1 MNLEVKTYNVI
12 APFILHKRILTL
24 KNPNINIK
32 LYTKESF
39 FELFLGSIDKLDI
52 LNISKNE
59 NISYGESAIYA
70 SYMPYIKDNPI
81 HEKTKKIKLI
91 KDNNPL
97 RINFIAQKT
106 FRKYETYIY
115 GYNKEDD
122 RDLYDVLN
130 LFKLKSVTKDYPF
143 NLPEIP
149 YYEYSD
155 ARIEIGEAFNR
166 IALLIDSGVE
176 EKDISIIC
184 SETYLVLFNMFSH
197 LFNIK
202 LNYENPNLF
211 QNIESVKLYTECL
224 EGKEIKTADYSDEY
238 SPYIEAINKLKENN
252 YSNESIAEFIKKSLK
267 ASKLEREN
275 SGIKVYTSINNAY
288 PNKHLFVVGFNDE
301 VLPSKKD
308 NEYLSDIEKVDDTL
322 LLASYETTKNKKNF
336 FKILLC
342 ETKSVVFSYSY
353 KNSISDSKKIDNLN
367 EYNVVENEKDVLS
380 TKRYSLKFDR
390 LILDLFKDDEGKY
403 GLVSSL
409 SQYLD
414 KKIGSDY
421 DTYEPNYKSD
431 KNIVT
436 ETQIKLS
443 NTSSTLYNKCPL
455 AYFFKYYL
463 KVKDDS
469 DSYVFDLGNIAHKGI
484 EENVIIDDSNIE
496 QFTKDYQF
504 NYKELFYLKKM
515 LKSNEKMR
523 KTLNEFIEKFK
534 PDFIE
539 QHEKKLESKIDNN
552 TTLEGKFDLILSS
565 DKEYFVMDFKSSPK
579 DYKEVLNYFG
589 FDNQLQ
595 IYLYLFNQQ
604 NDDLIPMGAVYAPLF
619 SKSLN
624 GKNGKE
630 FNYSGYIVS
639 KELLTDIV
647 GENEFK
653 KYFKGT
659 KAQRDFDTL
668 KKDQEHLIKLLKNTS
683 SNIRKGNFKFTPI
696 RCKVAK
702 DLNSCNN
709 CIYKDMCFY
718 RSKDLIFVDLPD
730 ELKKSKKDNLL
741 EIDDGGND

>member
-1 MNLEVKTYNVI
+1 MNSEVKTYNVI

-24 KNPNINIK
+24 KNSNINIK
-32 LYTKESF
+32 LFTKESF
-39 FELFLGSIDKLDI
+39 FELFLGSVDKLDV
-52 LNISKNE
+52 LNISKHE
-59 NISYGESAIYA
+59 NISYSESAIYA
-70 SYMPYIKDNPI
+70 AYMPYIKDNPT
-81 HEKTKKIKLI
+81 HEKTKKIKHI

-115 GYNKEDD
+115 GYNPEDD
-122 RDLYDVLN
+122 RNLYEVLN
-130 LFKLKSVTKDYPF
+130 HFKLNSITKDYSF
-143 NLPEIP
+143 NLPKIP

-166 IALLIDSGVE
+166 IASLIDDGVE

-184 SETYLVLFNMFSH
+184 SETYLVLFNLYAH

-202 LNYENPNLF
+202 LNYNNPNLF
-211 QNIESVKLYTECL
+211 QNIDSVKLYTECL
-224 EGKEIKTADYSDEY
+224 EGKEIKDENYSNEY
-238 SPYIEAINKLKENN
+238 SPYIEAINALKEKG
-252 YSNESIAEFIKKSLK
+252 YSNDSIAEFIKKSLK
-267 ASKLEREN
+267 SSKLDRGN
-275 SGIKVYTSINNAY
+275 SGIKVYTSINTAN
-288 PNKHLFVVGFNDE
+288 PNKYLFVVGFSDE
-301 VLPSKKD
+301 ILSSKKD
-308 NEYLSDIEKVDDTL
+308 NEYLSDIEKVDDTVL
-322 LLASYETTKNKKNF
+322 QASYEVTNNKKQF
-336 FKILLC
+336 FKILLS
-342 ETKSVVFSYSY
+342 ETKSAIFSYSD
-353 KNSISDSKKIDNLN
+353 KNSINDSKKIDNLS
-367 EYNVVENEKDVLS
+367 EYNVIEMGKDILS

-436 ETQIKLS
+436 DYQIKLS

-469 DSYVFDLGNIAHKGI
+469 NSYAFDLGNIAHKGI
-484 EENVIIDDSNIE
+484 EENVIIDDSNLE
-496 QFTKDYQF
+496 QFTNDYQF

-515 LKSNEKMR
+515 LKSNKEMR
-523 KTLNEFIEKFK
+523 KNLSEFIANFK

-539 QHEKKLESKIDNN
+539 EHEKKLESKIDDN
-552 TTLEGKFDLILSS
+552 TTLEGKFDLILAS
-565 DKEYFVMDFKSSPK
+565 DKEYIVMDFKSSPK

-595 IYLYLFNQQ
+595 IYLYLFSQQ
-604 NDDLIPMGAVYAPLF
+604 NEELIPMGAVYAPLF
-619 SKSLN
+619 SKSLKS
-624 GKNGKE
+624 KNGKE
-630 FNYSGYIVS
+630 FIYSGYIVS

-659 KAQRDFDTL
+659 KAQRDFNTL
-668 KKDQEHLIKLLKNTS
+668 KKDQEHLVKLLKNTS
-683 SNIRKGNFKFTPI
+683 SNIRKGIFKFTPI
-696 RCKVAK
+696 RCKDTK
-702 DLNSCNN
+702 DLNSCKN
-709 CIYKDMCFY
+709 CTYKDMCFY
-718 RSKDLIFVDLPD
+718 QSKDLIFVDLPD
-730 ELKKSKKDNLL
+730 ELKKSKKENLS